1 VGKKQAEMLAA
12 VERQAREEEEV
23 RLAVRTQKLKTEVE
37 KKRKN
42 DEKVLE
48 FLNRA
53 TSSEE
58 EAVAEWTARIEQ
70 LRARM
75 EIER

>member
-53 TSSEE
+53 ISSEE
-58 EAVAEWTARIEQ
+58 EAAAEWTARIEQ